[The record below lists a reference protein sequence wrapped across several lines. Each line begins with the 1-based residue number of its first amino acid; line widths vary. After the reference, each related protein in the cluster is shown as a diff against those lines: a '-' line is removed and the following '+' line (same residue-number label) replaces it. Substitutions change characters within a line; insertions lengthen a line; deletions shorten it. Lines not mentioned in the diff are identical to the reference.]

1 MECFSHLLIA
11 LRCRA
16 FKERASQLLGQCRS
30 FTFGYLSFVFEIRFV
45 SDDGDHG
52 FLLKWVDKVHQALH
66 VLEAF
71 PISYRVDEHQS
82 VGPERP
88 TSDTLFT
95 NRLGQKEEVQVNI
108 KFKAIKTRISVSLE
122 LTFTRFVNFFFSNIF
137 EKVSA
142 VKW

>member
-1 MECFSHLLIA
+1 MKSFSYLLKT

-16 FKERASQLLGQCRS
+16 FKERASQLLCQCRS

-52 FLLKWVDKVHQALH
+52 FLLKWVDKVQQVLH

-71 PISYRVDEHQS
+71 PISYRVDEYQS
-82 VGPERP
+82 VGPDCP

-95 NRLGQKEEVQVNI
+95 NGLGQKQEMQVKI
-108 KFKAIKTRISVSLE
+108 TFKAVKTRISVSLR
-122 LTFTRFVNFFFSNIF
+122 LTRSYYVNFTKKMFPVQI
-137 EKVSA
+137 K
-142 VKW
+142 